1 MRIAIG
7 GLHIESSEFSAYR
20 SSFEDFRVLEGEG
33 IVERYGIYAPEVGD
47 AIEIVPLIH
56 ARALPGGPVTR
67 EFFDAWGAQ
76 FFGLLD
82 EALSEGGVDGVLL
95 YVHGAASVIGM
106 DDPEGWIVARVRE
119 MVGPE
124 VPIACAMDLHGNV
137 SDQLFDAADYLTC
150 YRTAPHVDEAETE
163 MRAFRALVRLVE
175 ERPHLHRAKVDIPIL
190 LPGEKTSTQVEPGA
204 SLYGMLERVIAEHG
218 VWDASIWMGY
228 PWADQPRC
236 HGAIVTEGTRAKEVE
251 AAAREIAEAY
261 WGARHEFAFVGPTEH
276 EEPAIAAALASSAHP
291 FFLSDMG
298 DNPGAGG
305 FDDTTGFLR
314 KLHEAYRAA
323 GSEKHVAFA
332 SVYVPKPAVR
342 AAGGEGDDGGTGAG
356 TGAVMEM
363 PFEALPMLLGRELT
377 FVLPHG
383 FELTATVVRTFVDA
397 MGGEGVVLADGNFKV
412 LITQAR
418 TQFSTARQFENAGIE
433 LGEEDIVVVK
443 MGYLEPELSAAAADW
458 IMVLTPGAVDQDLVR
473 LPYEHL
479 THPSPPSTDSTS
491 RSPRRSAW
499 CEAMGGCVVRG
510 RAHRKSTCGE
520 AFIEEGI

>member
-7 GLHIESSEFSAYR
+7 GLHIESSEFSDYR
-20 SSFEDFRVLEGEG
+20 SSFADFRVLEGEG

-67 EFFDAWGAQ
+67 EFFDAWGAR
-76 FFGLLD
+76 FFGLLE
-82 EALSEGGVDGVLL
+82 EAIVEGGVDGVLL
-95 YVHGAASVIGM
+95 YLHGAASVVGM
-106 DDPEGWIVARVRE
+106 DDPEGWIAARVRE
-119 MVGPE
+119 MVGPT
-124 VPIACAMDLHGNV
+124 VPVACAMDLHGNV
-137 SDQLFDAADYLTC
+137 SDQLFDAIDYLTC

-163 MRAFRALVRLVE
+163 MRAFRAIVRLVE

-190 LPGEKTSTQVEPGA
+190 LPGEKTSTEVEPGA
-204 SLYGMLERVIAEHG
+204 SLYGMLERVISEHG
-218 VWDASIWMGY
+218 LWDASIWMGY

-236 HGAIVTEGTRAKEVE
+236 HGAIVTEGTQAKEVE
-251 AAAREIAEAY
+251 AAAAEIADAY
-261 WGARHEFAFVGPTEH
+261 WAVRHDFTFVGPTEH
-276 EEPAIAAALASSAHP
+276 EEPAIAAALASSARP

-314 KLHEAYRAA
+314 NLHEAYRAA
-323 GSEKHVAFA
+323 GSSKKVAFA
-332 SVYVPKPAVR
+332 SVYVPKPAIR
-342 AAGGEGDDGGTGAG
+342 ADDG
-356 TGAVMEM
+356 VMEM
-363 PFEALPMLLGRELT
+363 PFEALSMLLGRDLT

-383 FELTATVVRTFVDA
+383 FELTATVARTFVDA
-397 MGGEGVVLADGNFKV
+397 MGGEGIVLADGNFKV

-418 TQFSTARQFENAGIE
+418 TQFGTARQFENAGVA

-473 LPYEHL
+473 LPYAHL
-479 THPSPPSTDSTS
+479 THPLAPFDGFDFDFTPN
-491 RSPRRSAW
+491 
-499 CEAMGGCVVRG
+499 VRM
-510 RAHRKSTCGE
+510 RAFP
-520 AFIEEGI
+520 A